1 MSVTPRGSRSALKA
15 FTWLFASLSLVAL
28 MSPPGATHD
37 EWYHATSIWCVQGV
51 RLPYCEE
58 VGNDDEGQF
67 TARTNLDP
75 VNCQRPEQEPLLC
88 PPNQE
93 SETRFRVNSDQYP
106 SGFYRAM
113 SIALVPN
120 IEVSFV
126 LIRLLSTFII
136 CCGVLGAVWMVPQK
150 HRAVIF
156 LTILTTFSGT
166 GFYLFSSLN
175 PSSWTSIGAGIGW
188 IPVHAAIT
196 SNSELRLKRAGM
208 ASVGGT
214 LILMGCVSRW
224 DGIPFALFAVVLAVF
239 HATWTLAPTRRKG
252 ILMVTIGACC
262 VCVVSVSVF
271 AKLFMNLDL
280 RILFRYS
287 SDQPNNFVFLTERLL
302 EGLPN
307 ALKAL
312 GTVPTMDRILL
323 PSIVFVCSLALLA
336 VVVSASLN
344 REDRLQSFV
353 SLVIVAV
360 IGLVIAAQVALVD
373 DRDTG
378 DMEPRY
384 VYPLLIILVS
394 WWYLSASSESL
405 MKIGKRSREASLV
418 VCGVFGLTSFS
429 ITERF
434 VDRQSFGLRYL
445 PEGPDQWWWSWLPFG
460 PNIVVAL
467 APLFLWFSLRNL
479 DQLVFRTIRAE
490 TSI

>member
-1 MSVTPRGSRSALKA
+1 
-15 FTWLFASLSLVAL
+15 
-28 MSPPGATHD
+28 
-37 EWYHATSIWCVQGV
+37 
-51 RLPYCEE
+51 
-58 VGNDDEGQF
+58 
-67 TARTNLDP
+67 
-75 VNCQRPEQEPLLC
+75 
-88 PPNQE
+88 
-93 SETRFRVNSDQYP
+93 
-106 SGFYRAM
+106 
-113 SIALVPN
+113 
-120 IEVSFV
+120 
-126 LIRLLSTFII
+126 
-136 CCGVLGAVWMVPQK
+136 
-150 HRAVIF
+150 
-156 LTILTTFSGT
+156 
-166 GFYLFSSLN
+166 
-175 PSSWTSIGAGIGW
+175 
-188 IPVHAAIT
+188 
-196 SNSELRLKRAGM
+196 
-208 ASVGGT
+208 
-214 LILMGCVSRW
+214 
-224 DGIPFALFAVVLAVF
+224 
-239 HATWTLAPTRRKG
+239 
-252 ILMVTIGACC
+252 
-262 VCVVSVSVF
+262 
-271 AKLFMNLDL
+271 MNLDL